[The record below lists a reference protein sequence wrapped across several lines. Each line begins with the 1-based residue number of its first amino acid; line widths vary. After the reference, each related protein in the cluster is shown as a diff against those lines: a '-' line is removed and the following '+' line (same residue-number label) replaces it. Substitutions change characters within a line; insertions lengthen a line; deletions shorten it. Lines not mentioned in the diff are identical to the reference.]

1 MLAPYSYRETLEH
14 ARRTSWSIDEVLPP
28 DAALDFDK
36 PFLPESLALVES
48 LDFLDQREQR
58 TLSQIRGKSY
68 LGLFGLVEEFILPFV
83 LDHARGRLDAGDDE
97 VRALL
102 QFAGEEAKH
111 IHLFKRFSEL
121 FERDF
126 GTACGL
132 VGPSRD
138 FGEAVLAHSQ
148 LGVALLILHIEWM
161 TQRHYLESAK
171 SDTAIDPLFQSLLK
185 HHWIEEAQ
193 HAKLDTLVTFA
204 IAGRLRPAEVRDGLA
219 DYRKLGAM
227 LDDALAAQVG
237 LDLDALQTATGREL
251 RPAERAAFIEEQ
263 RRAYRWTFLESGA
276 THPSFRRTLEALA
289 AA

>member
-1 MLAPYSYRETLEH
+1 MLAPYSYRETLEQT
-14 ARRTSWSIDEVLPP
+14 RRNSWSIDEVLAP
-28 DAALDFDK
+28 DAALDFQR
-36 PFLPESLALVES
+36 PFLPESLALTGG
-48 LDFLDQREQR
+48 LDFLDEREQR
-58 TLSQIRGKSY
+58 TLNHIRGKSY

-83 LDHARGRLDAGDDE
+83 LDHARGRLDAGDEE

-111 IHLFKRFSEL
+111 IHLFKRFSEV
-121 FERDF
+121 FERGF
-126 GTACGL
+126 GTRCGL

-171 SDTAIDPLFQSLLK
+171 SDSALDPLFKSLLK

-204 IAGRLRPAEVRDGLA
+204 IAGRLGPAEIREGVA
-219 DYRKLGAM
+219 DYQKLGAM
-227 LDDALAAQVG
+227 LDAALAVQVE
-237 LDLDALQTATGREL
+237 LDLDSLQTATGREL
-251 RPAERAAFIEEQ
+251 RAAERATLIEEQ
-263 RRAYRWTFLESGA
+263 RRSYRWVFVESGA
-276 THPSFRRTLEALA
+276 THPNFRRTLEALA